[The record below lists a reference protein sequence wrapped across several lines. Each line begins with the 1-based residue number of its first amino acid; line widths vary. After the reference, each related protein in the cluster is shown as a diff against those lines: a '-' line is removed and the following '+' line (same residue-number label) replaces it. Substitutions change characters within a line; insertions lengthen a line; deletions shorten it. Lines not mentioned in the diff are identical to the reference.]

1 MFFFFIIIYLN
12 FGIFNN
18 MYEQKPSF
26 SNSFPIWRFCV
37 FEDLN
42 KQAEKYLYLTDRTL
56 YNTSYNKA
64 IKTYI

>member
-1 MFFFFIIIYLN
+1 MFFIIIIIYLN

-37 FEDLN
+37 FED
-42 KQAEKYLYLTDRTL
+42 
-56 YNTSYNKA
+56 
-64 IKTYI
+64 